1 MVGVPACLSSSR
13 VASAHREE
21 HLALSA
27 TVPCVTLF
35 HSGAQAGAMPTDGEL
50 ISAAATGKVGEVRR
64 LLEAGANIDE
74 RDIVSGGVGTSVCS
88 TWCGV

>member
-1 MVGVPACLSSSR
+1 
-13 VASAHREE
+13 
-21 HLALSA
+21 
-27 TVPCVTLF
+27 
-35 HSGAQAGAMPTDGEL
+35 MPTDGEL

-74 RDIVSGGVGTSVCS
+74 RDIVSGGVGTSVCF